1 MRGVWVGLLLV
12 SACGEAAP
20 ASSRASREPAASPRA
35 RADERESTPQPT
47 IASNGCVEAVPE
59 LGPEVARGV
68 CYAHEYRDHGARG
81 YGSETSRASLEE
93 LRALGVDTISLTPFA
108 FMPSVDSP
116 EIRLADSHP
125 GAETDERLAREVAS
139 CGALGLRVMLKPHL
153 WIRGGAWVG
162 TIDMA
167 DDEAWARWQRSYR
180 AFVLHYARFAAEH
193 ALPSFVIGVELDPIV
208 IRFEAFFRALVP
220 EVRAIYDGEILYAAN
235 WDRAVDV
242 RLWDAVDAIGVQ
254 FYPPL
259 ADVPEAPRADL
270 DARLAHYMT
279 VLDALHRR
287 TNKAIVFT
295 EVGYRSAPGAEVR
308 PHAWPEHDAERLVS
322 LSTQRRAY
330 EAFFASLRGRAFV
343 RGIYVW
349 KWFTDPATR
358 DEGPD
363 GFSPRGKPAEAVLRA
378 AYRGCD

>member
-1 MRGVWVGLLLV
+1 MRCAWRLP
-12 SACGEAAP
+12 ETT
-20 ASSRASREPAASPRA
+20 SP
-35 RADERESTPQPT
+35 
-47 IASNGCVEAVPE
+47 

-68 CYAHEYRDHGARG
+68 CFAHEYRDHGARG

-108 FMPSVDSP
+108 FLSSLESP
-116 EIRLADSHP
+116 EIHLAESHP
-125 GAETDERLAREVAS
+125 GAETDERLAREVAT
-139 CGALGLRVMLKPHL
+139 CRALGLRVMLKPHL
-153 WIRGGAWVG
+153 WIAGGAWVG
-162 TIDMA
+162 TIDMP
-167 DDEAWARWQRSYR
+167 DDGAWARWQRSYR

-208 IRFEAFFRALVP
+208 LRFEDFFRALVA
-220 EVRAIYDGEILYAAN
+220 EVRAIYDGEVLYAAN

-242 RLWDAVDAIGVQ
+242 QLWDAVDAIGVQ

-259 ADVPEAPRADL
+259 ADTPEAPRADL

-287 TNKAIVFT
+287 TNKPIVFT

-308 PHAWPEHDAERLVS
+308 PHAWPEHDAERQVS
-322 LSTQRRAY
+322 LHTQRRAY
-330 EAFFASLRGRAFV
+330 EAFFASLRGRDFL
-343 RGIYVW
+343 RGVYVW

>member
-1 MRGVWVGLLLV
+1 MRGGWLGFLLV
-12 SACGEAAP
+12 MACGDAATV
-20 ASSRASREPAASPRA
+20 SSGGTPPETRA
-35 RADERESTPQPT
+35 REARSRVPESTSVALAPG
-47 IASNGCVEAVPE
+47 GCAETTPP

-68 CYAHEYRDHGARG
+68 CFAHEYRDHGARG

-108 FMPSVDSP
+108 FLSSLESP
-116 EIRLADSHP
+116 EIHLAESHP
-125 GAETDERLAREVAS
+125 GAETDERLAREVAT
-139 CGALGLRVMLKPHL
+139 CRALGLRVMLKPHL
-153 WIRGGAWVG
+153 WIAGGAWS
-162 TIDMA
+162 
-167 DDEAWARWQRSYR
+167 ARSTCPTTGPGRDGNELPRVRAALRTFRRGACVAQLRDRRGARSDR
-180 AFVLHYARFAAEH
+180 A
-193 ALPSFVIGVELDPIV
+193 
-208 IRFEAFFRALVP
+208 AFRGLLRALVA
-220 EVRAIYDGEILYAAN
+220 EVRAIYDGEVLYAAN

-259 ADVPEAPRADL
+259 ADTPEAPRADL

-287 TNKAIVFT
+287 TNKPIVFT

-308 PHAWPEHDAERLVS
+308 PHAWPEHDAERQVS
-322 LSTQRRAY
+322 LDTQRRAY
-330 EAFFASLRGRAFV
+330 EAFFASLRGRDFL
-343 RGIYVW
+343 RGVYVW